1 MHAAHGLK
9 LSALLAVEQLA
20 FLAEYGQC
28 GNAFVQRNL
37 VAGSE
42 VEIRIHVPDVHVDQ
56 DEVGFENG
64 PVAGVMEVDVQ
75 HLAVAAPVAAKVE
88 QDALVGSR
96 GGLESGGDIGFGL
109 LRIGIDF
116 AAGGVGRA
124 GGKNQSEEKGEKF
137 DGLQRGNP
145 PHLLSVCHNSPGGS
159 IFIPQFRRRH
169 VLWSVANASDLRKRL
184 ESASY
189 PDLGTMMEG
198 YAQSAAELGKREFGQ
213 KLDFTAESVD
223 GLDEILVR
231 VGESPELDLD
241 FEVRLWGSYLGE
253 VLRRR
258 YAGSWEMTQYP
269 GGAMAVPAIDV
280 RGSRLFPL
288 MKVYRRLTVGEE
300 EDLRTFY
307 SMVTERLGKPAQVN

>member
-1 MHAAHGLK
+1 
-9 LSALLAVEQLA
+9 
-20 FLAEYGQC
+20 
-28 GNAFVQRNL
+28 
-37 VAGSE
+37 
-42 VEIRIHVPDVHVDQ
+42 
-56 DEVGFENG
+56 
-64 PVAGVMEVDVQ
+64 
-75 HLAVAAPVAAKVE
+75 
-88 QDALVGSR
+88 
-96 GGLESGGDIGFGL
+96 
-109 LRIGIDF
+109 
-116 AAGGVGRA
+116 
-124 GGKNQSEEKGEKF
+124 
-137 DGLQRGNP
+137 
-145 PHLLSVCHNSPGGS
+145 
-159 IFIPQFRRRH
+159 
-169 VLWSVANASDLRKRL
+169 VANASHLRDRL

-198 YAQSAAELGKREFGQ
+198 YAQSAAQLGRQEFGQ

-269 GGAMAVPAIDV
+269 GGAIAVPAVDV

-307 SMVTERLGKPAQVN
+307 SMVTDRLGKPAQVN